1 MTRIS
6 RDMSLI
12 ADPWNDQEVE
22 IKELENRI
30 QSHSIRTANS
40 TTCSHRSHSQW
51 NDSSVGQARPLGG
64 PVEIQPSVRIMKRD
78 NALNKVPEK
87 PDNSTERIDKTLE
100 ERERAYAEARRRI
113 LGDDAD
119 DQSNGSKLE
128 ETQPKRDI
136 VPDKGRNNTERA
148 TTGDYRAERGT
159 RRGKYRS
166 SGRPSRDNGRP
177 NRDTERK
184 EETAEKLRPK
194 PPSTGYR
201 GGGYKKSNGY
211 RGRGGGNK
219 ANQEQDRT

>member
-1 MTRIS
+1 MFR
-6 RDMSLI
+6 
-12 ADPWNDQEVE
+12 
-22 IKELENRI
+22 
-30 QSHSIRTANS
+30 
-40 TTCSHRSHSQW
+40 
-51 NDSSVGQARPLGG
+51 
-64 PVEIQPSVRIMKRD
+64 
-78 NALNKVPEK
+78 
-87 PDNSTERIDKTLE
+87 TLE

-201 GGGYKKSNGY
+201 GGGYKKSNGNGKVFNFLNTFYVDIDLGY